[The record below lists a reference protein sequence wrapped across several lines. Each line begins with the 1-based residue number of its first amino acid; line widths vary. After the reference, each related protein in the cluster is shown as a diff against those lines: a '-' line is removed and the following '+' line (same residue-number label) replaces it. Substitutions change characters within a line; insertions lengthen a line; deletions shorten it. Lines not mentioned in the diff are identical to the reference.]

1 MDYKDVDFRP
11 LRDPNP
17 SWEQETGINAIRA
30 KMMTACFIYYDFDTP
45 TVVRFIGGPHIGAHR
60 RDTKAILKELKG
72 KATDKAWHD
81 LEWLYTRGA
90 PHHCNAEATEDNF
103 MAYFLYGNHKS
114 AYTDLPT
121 TWKSLVKDFK
131 SSYSLCTDE
140 RIIVFLLHAHCTPL
154 GMVNVL
160 HHYKKARP
168 VFDSTHHPYPWCFAI
183 NDWTSK
189 YNEPT
194 LEFPE
199 KFLEYLIWIWNL
211 RITYI
216 LLELYLAG
224 DDMGGAFRNGKWNPF
239 LVAMHLL
246 HFAGLLHILTSLTFG
261 DTTSPPNFEAIPV
274 CRSQY
279 AQWVWVNIANVFML
293 VAHWLP
299 SLKFAA
305 DPTPAEQASFVQAN
319 RDELNQGVLD
329 SNGSRMPPKFG
340 HHVDDCMYADIKEY
354 MPQTVGSS
362 VFSLYRLLGEPQQ
375 HLPNPLS
382 RIKFENKFSHQRRIC
397 GRMIDSR
404 RLTVSLT
411 PERREILVNE
421 LQTWLTKKR
430 FVLLEAASLCGL
442 LSDAAQINRW
452 AWPLFY
458 QLRNTLSEVIRARH
472 HQGIAIP

>member
-1 MDYKDVDFRP
+1 MEKAFYPWLLYDRLCMDYKDVDFRP

-17 SWEQETGINAIRA
+17 SWEQERGINAIRA

-45 TVVRFIGGPHIGAHR
+45 SVVRLIGGPHIGAHC
-60 RDTKAILKELKG
+60 DTKAILKELKG
-72 KATDKAWHD
+72 KVTDKAWPD

-90 PHHCNAEATEDNF
+90 PHHCNAKATEDNF

-154 GMVNVL
+154 GMVNIL

-199 KFLEYLIWIWNL
+199 KFMEYLIWIWNL

-216 LLELYLAG
+216 LLELYLVG

-246 HFAGLLHILTSLTFG
+246 PFAGLLHILTSLTFG

-279 AQWVWVNIANVFML
+279 
-293 VAHWLP
+293 
-299 SLKFAA
+299 
-305 DPTPAEQASFVQAN
+305 
-319 RDELNQGVLD
+319 
-329 SNGSRMPPKFG
+329 GS
-340 HHVDDCMYADIKEY
+340 C
-354 MPQTVGSS
+354 
-362 VFSLYRLLGEPQQ
+362 
-375 HLPNPLS
+375 
-382 RIKFENKFSHQRRIC
+382 
-397 GRMIDSR
+397 
-404 RLTVSLT
+404 
-411 PERREILVNE
+411 
-421 LQTWLTKKR
+421 
-430 FVLLEAASLCGL
+430 
-442 LSDAAQINRW
+442 
-452 AWPLFY
+452 
-458 QLRNTLSEVIRARH
+458 
-472 HQGIAIP
+472 